1 MGTASNRNA
10 TGAKA
15 QRRKMFSRH
24 KGLLCLRKDC
34 QEKVEHANSMTW
46 CAKHLEER
54 NRIPVAIQ
62 PLGDVDRE
70 IYGKVQ
76 PDTTYRH
83 GNKQYVW

>member
-1 MGTASNRNA
+1 VENRFRVL
-10 TGAKA
+10 T
-15 QRRKMFSRH
+15 MFSQH
-24 KGLLCLRKDC
+24 KGLLCLREGC
-34 QEKVEHANSMTW
+34 REKIEHTCSMVF

-54 NRIPVAIQ
+54 DRRPVEIQ
-62 PLGDVDRE
+62 PLGDVERE